1 MYTFP
6 DVGNSTAIQE
16 AWKHVADQ
24 FLHWYT
30 GEGMDKMEFTEAE
43 SNLNYLV
50 SEYNTNSTEEEDIDA
65 DFDGEEEY
73 GEE

>member
-1 MYTFP
+1 
-6 DVGNSTAIQE
+6 
-16 AWKHVADQ
+16 
-24 FLHWYT
+24 
-30 GEGMDKMEFTEAE
+30 MDKMEFTEAE

-50 SEYNTNSTEEEDIDA
+50 SEYNSNSTEEEDIDA